1 MASTL
6 KSDEKEVKKS
16 IDLSQIQN
24 NIDECELNAKSFE
37 EAGNPLE
44 EFKYLSQASSL
55 LQLILES
62 DVLTEGDRKSTE
74 ENFQKKSDKLYNL
87 QSEMGLVIAF
97 HSFDCYQDQPGQ
109 SAPNLGTEAIKGSGE
124 VSGEGTGENSDEG
137 TDEDTDDGSD
147 EYTDN
152 NSDTILQKQTNLI
165 EKHTTL
171 LEKQTTLLER
181 QTTLLEVI
189 LSATC
194 SESPG
199 NPASNVVGSSKIES
213 FENQSLNNESEVKSS
228 ATDFDFTAVKIDK
241 PVKVIGHKN
250 LIDTIISAIKT
261 QDSQPEYYPNFQ
273 KFTDR
278 AFLLYGCAGKVI
290 AYKSLGDLFLLN
302 KIRELGQLG
311 QLGSSAL
318 MDFLYF

>member
-1 MASTL
+1 MAST
-6 KSDEKEVKKS
+6 SDKKEVKKS

-62 DVLTEGDRKSTE
+62 DVLTEEDRESTE
-74 ENFQKKSDKLYNL
+74 ENFQKNSDKLYNL
-87 QSEMGLVIAF
+87 QSEMGLLIAF
-97 HSFDCYQDQPGQ
+97 HSFDCYQDQPGE
-109 SAPNLGTEAIKGSGE
+109 SAPNLGPESIKGGIKEGSGE
-124 VSGEGTGENSDEG
+124 VTGEGIGEGSDEG
-137 TDEDTDDGSD
+137 TDEDTDDCSD
-147 EYTDN
+147 EDTDN
-152 NSDTILQKQTNLI
+152 KSDTILQNQTNLI
-165 EKHTTL
+165 EKQTTL

-181 QTTLLEVI
+181 QTTLLEALV
-189 LSATC
+189 SATC

-199 NPASNVVGSSKIES
+199 NQASNVVGSSKIES
-213 FENQSLNNESEVKSS
+213 FENQSESEVKDS
-228 ATDFDFTAVKIDK
+228 ATNFDFTAVKIDK

-250 LIDTIISAIKT
+250 LIDTIISSIKT
-261 QDSQPEYYPNFQ
+261 QDSQPDYYPNLQ

-290 AYKSLGDLFLLN
+290 AYQKVTRLPIFIKHHL
-302 KIRELGQLG
+302 
-311 QLGSSAL
+311 
-318 MDFLYF
+318 

>member
-1 MASTL
+1 MAST
-6 KSDEKEVKKS
+6 SDKKEVKKS

-62 DVLTEGDRKSTE
+62 DVLTEEDRESTE
-74 ENFQKKSDKLYNL
+74 ENFQKNSDKLYNL
-87 QSEMGLVIAF
+87 QSEMGLLIAF
-97 HSFDCYQDQPGQ
+97 HSFDCYQDQPGE
-109 SAPNLGTEAIKGSGE
+109 SAPNLGPESIKGGIKEGSGE
-124 VSGEGTGENSDEG
+124 VTGEGSDEG
-137 TDEDTDDGSD
+137 TDEDTDDCSD
-147 EYTDN
+147 EDTDN
-152 NSDTILQKQTNLI
+152 KSDTILQNQTNLI
-165 EKHTTL
+165 EKQTTL

-181 QTTLLEVI
+181 QTTLLEALV
-189 LSATC
+189 SATC

-199 NPASNVVGSSKIES
+199 NQASNVVGSSKIES
-213 FENQSLNNESEVKSS
+213 FENQSESEVKDS
-228 ATDFDFTAVKIDK
+228 ATNFDFTAVKIDK

-250 LIDTIISAIKT
+250 LIDTIISSIKT
-261 QDSQPEYYPNFQ
+261 QDSQPDYYPNLQ

-290 AYKSLGDLFLLN
+290 AYQKVTRLPIFIKHHL
-302 KIRELGQLG
+302 
-311 QLGSSAL
+311 
-318 MDFLYF
+318 